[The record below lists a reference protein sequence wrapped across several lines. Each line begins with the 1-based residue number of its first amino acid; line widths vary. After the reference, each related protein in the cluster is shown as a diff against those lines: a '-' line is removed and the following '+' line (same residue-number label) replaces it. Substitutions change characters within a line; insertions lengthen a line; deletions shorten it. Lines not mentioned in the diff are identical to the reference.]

1 MVLFHIELTTSS
13 TTATVT
19 TTTITTTTI
28 TTTTTTPT
36 TTTATTTTTTT
47 TTIVNPCVFGNL
59 LWNTT
64 GITVLGGFP
73 SYIAASGVFVDL
85 NDTLYAVDENRNF
98 VVWKLMKDDVNATV
112 VAGTLRSAG
121 TSNTTFHNPN
131 DVYVDRYGNIYVV
144 DTNNHRIQKFS
155 SESNIGETIAGL
167 TGIAGSALNQLDTP
181 RYFTFDLTDT
191 YMYVSDFYNHRILR
205 FSTNSTSGTDG
216 TVVAGG
222 NGNSDTT
229 TSLNHPWGIHYL
241 PSISN
246 DLFIVNNIGQS
257 VMRWAPGATAA
268 IFIIGTPGTTGSTS
282 TLLSTPSG
290 IKLDSHMNIYIADRD
305 NNRVMLFCAN
315 SNVGITIAGDVSGGS
330 GPTQLRGPRGI
341 AFDSEMNMYIGDTG
355 NGRVQKFMKL

>member
-167 TGIAGSALNQLDTP
+167 TGIAGSALNQLDTS

-191 YMYVSDFYNHRILR
+191 QWRI
-205 FSTNSTSGTDG
+205 
-216 TVVAGG
+216 
-222 NGNSDTT
+222 
-229 TSLNHPWGIHYL
+229 
-241 PSISN
+241 
-246 DLFIVNNIGQS
+246 
-257 VMRWAPGATAA
+257 
-268 IFIIGTPGTTGSTS
+268 
-282 TLLSTPSG
+282 
-290 IKLDSHMNIYIADRD
+290 
-305 NNRVMLFCAN
+305 
-315 SNVGITIAGDVSGGS
+315 
-330 GPTQLRGPRGI
+330 
-341 AFDSEMNMYIGDTG
+341 
-355 NGRVQKFMKL
+355 